1 MVLSVSP
8 TSQRLVQQRKEI
20 IGTGQDAAVPP
31 QLDGI
36 SGRDQRHGDHIKQ
49 YSPINWHWFK
59 HWGTGEALN
68 NGTHS
73 IDLCRWA
80 LGVDYPNSASSVG
93 GRYHFKDDWQFPDTL
108 VTSFDYGDKMISWE
122 GKSCNGM
129 KYYDHDAGL
138 TVMGTTGSV
147 FIYGDGG
154 SGYEVY
160 DLKGTKQVY
169 SKTTA
174 QPHFMTTSTATSPR
188 LPTSPLDRGNP

>member
-1 MVLSVSP
+1 MTANRQGP
-8 TSQRLVQQRKEI
+8 APRRPYKDNI
-20 IGTGQDAAVPP
+20 HP
-31 QLDGI
+31 
-36 SGRDQRHGDHIKQ
+36 
-49 YSPINWHWFK
+49 YNWHWFK

-138 TVMGTTGSV
+138 TVMGTT
-147 FIYGDGG
+147 
-154 SGYEVY
+154 
-160 DLKGTKQVY
+160 KQVY

-188 LPTSPLDRGNP
+188 LPTSPT